1 MIVSCPSCT
10 NAYRLPE
17 SLLGPGGARVRC
29 PRCGHAFVVAEVPAP
44 TGAVVAEATPGPA
57 LAAPE
62 DGPAAIAR
70 EVLAEL
76 ARRSGPR
83 IEEAI
88 ARGLLFSEFGE
99 ALLQCYQEYA
109 RRAGPAAPAAQFRAA
124 LRERWGVDL
133 DPPVTARP

>member
-1 MIVSCPSCT
+1 MIVTCPSCT
-10 NAYRLPE
+10 DAYRLPE

-29 PRCGHAFVVAEVPAP
+29 PRCGHTFVVAGGPAP
-44 TGAVVAEATPGPA
+44 AATEAGTAGP
-57 LAAPE
+57 APE
-62 DGPAAIAR
+62 DGPPAIAR

-99 ALLQCYQEYA
+99 ALLQCYQEYV
-109 RRAGPAAPAAQFRAA
+109 RRAGPAAPAAGFRAA

>member
-29 PRCGHAFVVAEVPAP
+29 PRCGHAFVVAGGPAP
-44 TGAVVAEATPGPA
+44 VVTEAGTVA
-57 LAAPE
+57 AAPE

-99 ALLQCYQEYA
+99 ALLQCYQEYV
-109 RRAGPAAPAAQFRAA
+109 RRAGPAAPAARFRAA